1 MCVSRCP
8 DERGGQ
14 RTGTTAASSEEK
26 IMTQQS
32 VHTRPRIVIGGG
44 GFVGYTVARRL
55 SRSLRVGEADVTLI
69 DATGVMTYQ
78 PFLAEVA
85 GGSVEPRHLAV
96 PLRQVLKR
104 TRVVT
109 GRVTE
114 VDRTARTLTV
124 TLPDG
129 ASHVEEYDQ
138 LVMAPGSV
146 PSTRPIPGLAEMAV
160 GFGTVADAVYLRDR
174 VLARIALAADTDD
187 LPTFRRALTFVV
199 IGGGYSGVEAVAELH
214 NMAQAAIGRYP
225 NLRTRDMRWELIEAA
240 GEIMPEL
247 PPNLGEYTRRRL
259 TSSGINV
266 RLQTQVTSMQ
276 GGAVTLSDGERF
288 GADTIVWTAGVR
300 ANPLLADLR
309 LPVDAR
315 GRLQCNAFLQVQG
328 APGLWSAGD
337 GAAVPDL
344 ATAAKIGDNRRAVPL
359 CGPTAQHAVRQAKR
373 LARNLIATLR
383 SRPMDDYRHRDAGSV
398 ASLGLHRGVARI
410 YGIPMRGI
418 IAWLLHR
425 CYHLMMVPTWGR
437 KVRVATGWAA
447 ALLGRRDLAPL
458 PGGSWT
464 LNLAGDPVNAADAT
478 GSVPHA
484 GSGQDRLPLEADGRK
499 SAA

>member
-1 MCVSRCP
+1 
-8 DERGGQ
+8 
-14 RTGTTAASSEEK
+14 
-26 IMTQQS
+26 MTQQF
-32 VHTRPRIVIGGG
+32 VHTRTRIVIVGG

-55 SRSLRVGEADVTLI
+55 SRSLRIGEADVTLI
-69 DATGVMTYQ
+69 DSTGTMTYQ

-85 GGSVEPRHLAV
+85 GGSVEPRHVAI
-96 PLRQVLKR
+96 PLVQVLKR

-109 GRVTE
+109 GRVTG
-114 VDRTARTLTV
+114 VDRVARRLTV
-124 TLPDG
+124 RLPNG
-129 ASHVEEYDQ
+129 ASHLEEYDQ

-146 PSTRPIPGLAEMAV
+146 PRTRPTPGLVEIAV
-160 GFGTVADAVYLRDR
+160 GFSTVADAAYLRDR

-199 IGGGYSGVEAVAELH
+199 IGGGYSGVEAVAELQD
-214 NMAQAAIGRYP
+214 MARAAVRRYR
-225 NLRTRDMRWELIEAA
+225 NLRARDLRWELIEAD

-247 PPNLGEYTRRRL
+247 PPRLGEYTRRRL
-259 TSSGINV
+259 CRSGINV
-266 RLQTQVTSMQ
+266 RLQTQVTSVAD
-276 GGAVTLSDGERF
+276 GVVTLSDGEQF
-288 GADTIVWTAGVR
+288 AADTLVWTAGVR
-300 ANPLLADLR
+300 GNPLLATLG

-344 ATAAKIGDNRRAVPL
+344 ATAAKLGDNRRTTPL
-359 CGPTAQHAVRQAKR
+359 CGPTAQHAVRQANR

-383 SRPMDDYRHRDAGSV
+383 SRPMDSYRHRDAGTV
-398 ASLGLHRGVARI
+398 ASMGLHRGVARI

-418 IAWLLHR
+418 TAWLLHR
-425 CYHLMMVPTWGR
+425 CYHLLVVPTWGR
-437 KVRVATGWAA
+437 RVRVAVGWAA

-464 LNLAGDPVNAADAT
+464 LNLAGGPVSALDTRPAPAAVSGNDRP
-478 GSVPHA
+478 GVEA
-484 GSGQDRLPLEADGRK
+484 GGQ